1 MAKGKIEDSLTGAQM
16 IAAERQRQQT
26 EEGYT
31 ADMDDQ
37 WAGLKLVHGAYA
49 YLQHYLFGIGIDF
62 WPWGLRT
69 WKPDTSDNRLR
80 DLVKAGALISAE
92 IDRLQRK
99 ARNNSIR
106 G

>member
-1 MAKGKIEDSLTGAQM
+1 MKNKLEDQLTGAQM
-16 IAAERQRQQT
+16 IATERQRQQT

-31 ADMDDQ
+31 AEMDDQ
-37 WAGLKLVHGAYA
+37 CPGFKLVRGAYA
-49 YLQHYLFGIGIDF
+49 YLQHYLFGIGIDS

-80 DLVKAGALISAE
+80 DLVKSGALIAAE

-99 ARNNSIR
+99 AKNEHPKPC
-106 G
+106 